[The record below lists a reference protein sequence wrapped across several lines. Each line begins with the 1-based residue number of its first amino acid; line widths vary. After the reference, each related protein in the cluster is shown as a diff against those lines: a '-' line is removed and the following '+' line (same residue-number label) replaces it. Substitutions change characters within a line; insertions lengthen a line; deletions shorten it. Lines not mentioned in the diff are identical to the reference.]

1 MNVLIIENEKPAA
14 EKLIRLLKKID
25 ESITI
30 VGILETVEGSVNWL
44 QNNPSPNL
52 ILLDIQLD
60 DGICFEI
67 FETIKINVPIIFT
80 TAYNEYVLKAF
91 RVNSVDYLLKPI
103 EETTLSQALDKFK
116 SFHYQLQNNHFNSL
130 YDELNKQYK
139 TRFLI
144 KVGIH
149 YKSVPV
155 NDISYFYILER
166 ATFIRTF
173 SGNNYSI
180 DHSIDHL
187 QKMVDPS
194 DFFRINRNCL
204 VNIHAI
210 SDILSYSSS
219 RLQLKTNDKTPT
231 IDSENLVVSRDKVSN
246 FKKWLSK

>member
-1 MNVLIIENEKPAA
+1 MNILIIENEKPAA

-30 VGILETVEGSVNWL
+30 VGILETVEESVNWL

-67 FETIKINVPIIFT
+67 FETIKVNVPIIFT

-103 EETTLSQALDKFK
+103 EEAALRLALDKFK
-116 SFHYQLQNNHFNSL
+116 SVHYQSQDSQLNQL

-139 TRFLI
+139 TRFLV

-149 YKSVPV
+149 YKSIPV
-155 NDISYFYILER
+155 TDISCFYILER

-180 DHSIDHL
+180 DHSIDNL
-187 QKMVDPS
+187 KKMVDHS

-204 VNIHAI
+204 ININAI

-219 RLQLKTNDKTPT
+219 RLQLKLNDKIPA
-231 IDSENLVVSRDKVSN
+231 IDSEYLVVSRDKVSH
-246 FKKWLSK
+246 FKKWLNK

>member
-1 MNVLIIENEKPAA
+1 MNVLIIENEKPAT

-25 ESITI
+25 ESITVI
-30 VGILETVEGSVNWL
+30 GILETVEESVNWL

-67 FETIKINVPIIFT
+67 FETTQVNVPIIFT
-80 TAYNEYVLKAF
+80 TAYNEYVLQAF
-91 RVNSVDYLLKPI
+91 KVNSVDYLLKPI
-103 EETTLSQALDKFK
+103 EENALRLALEKFK
-116 SFHYQLQNNHFNSL
+116 SFHYQSQDNHLKQL

-139 TRFLI
+139 TRFLL

-155 NDISYFYILER
+155 SDISCFYILER

-173 SGNNYSI
+173 SGKDYSI
-180 DHSIDHL
+180 DHSIDYL
-187 QKMVDPS
+187 QKMIDHAE
-194 DFFRINRNCL
+194 FFRINRNCL
-204 VNIHAI
+204 VNINAI

-219 RLQLKTNDKTPT
+219 RLQLKLNDKIPSTNN
-231 IDSENLVVSRDKVSN
+231 DFLVVSRDKVSD
-246 FKKWLSK
+246 FKKWLNK